1 MDATIQIGEINEK
14 NSEDSDESVCP
25 SDCSSCYIQSK
36 QKRTMALR
44 KKLLEA
50 PNGNE
55 SLLDGIVV
63 QMLDN
68 SCLNHSQ
75 IELAQSKRKKI
86 PDELAVDVDLD
97 MLMICIDKDLE
108 EEAKAVP
115 SNGGTKKRKLDQFK
129 QMVETYFD
137 PSFEHS
143 VKLRDD
149 FMVTYIKMFDKIQIL
164 SAEQQFI
171 IVMGTLDTAYTAQTE
186 AYKHTIKLIQATNDK
201 DLMFRVVGSRQRSI
215 N

>member
-1 MDATIQIGEINEK
+1 MKHRVKFKAITYRGDVVNKTVKVDGPEFKEYSEVLNINGKGYSFNINIEDQVMDWLDATDKTVIMDQNNWHTILDYKVTRKVIK
-14 NSEDSDESVCP
+14 
-25 SDCSSCYIQSK
+25 QSK
-36 QKRTMALR
+36 A
-44 KKLLEA
+44 
-50 PNGNE
+50 
-55 SLLDGIVV
+55 D
-63 QMLDN
+63 
-68 SCLNHSQ
+68 
-75 IELAQSKRKKI
+75 
-86 PDELAVDVDLD
+86 
-97 MLMICIDKDLE
+97 
-108 EEAKAVP
+108 
-115 SNGGTKKRKLDQFK
+115 KLDQFK

-149 FMVTYIKMFDKIQIL
+149 FMVTYIKMFDKIQTL

-186 AYKHTIKLIQATNDK
+186 AYKHAIKLIQATNDK

>member
-1 MDATIQIGEINEK
+1 MKHRVKFKAITYRGDVVNKTVKVDGPEFKEYSEVLNINGKEYSFNINIEDQVMDWLDATDKTVIMDQNNWHTILDYKVTRKVIK
-14 NSEDSDESVCP
+14 
-25 SDCSSCYIQSK
+25 QSK
-36 QKRTMALR
+36 A
-44 KKLLEA
+44 
-50 PNGNE
+50 
-55 SLLDGIVV
+55 D
-63 QMLDN
+63 
-68 SCLNHSQ
+68 
-75 IELAQSKRKKI
+75 
-86 PDELAVDVDLD
+86 
-97 MLMICIDKDLE
+97 
-108 EEAKAVP
+108 
-115 SNGGTKKRKLDQFK
+115 KLDQFK

-186 AYKHTIKLIQATNDK
+186 VYKHAIKLIQATNDK
-201 DLMFRVVGSRQRSI
+201 DLMLRVVGSRQRSI